1 MPHTTLMH
9 LLWTWLLLES
19 QKGATL
25 YFIVM
30 FLEQQLL
37 GNFTEYRTQKLE
49 PNYSMN
55 TKSYGSDYNIY
66 FTSCTIRYHSQWDR
80 KHSGYPCQCIQVLP
94 AWLSP
99 VFIRLAWG
107 WAFLRWTVKKRNK
120 KKILSRSCGGMW
132 SLSILSHFCCCQSQ
146 FSAWWNFIK
155 LLRVLWEELLSTFIH
170 ILNKKGRYSKCFC
183 QGLMHWNQTLEFK
196 NAVDCMT
203 WGSWRVTLNCK
214 RQSALTKMHLFLVW
228 VMSVFYLMWMLHP
241 VKPDLRVKLVE
252 HT

>member
-25 YFIVM
+25 YVIVM

-120 KKILSRSCGGMW
+120 KKSC
-132 SLSILSHFCCCQSQ
+132 L
-146 FSAWWNFIK
+146 
-155 LLRVLWEELLSTFIH
+155 
-170 ILNKKGRYSKCFC
+170 
-183 QGLMHWNQTLEFK
+183 
-196 NAVDCMT
+196 D
-203 WGSWRVTLNCK
+203 
-214 RQSALTKMHLFLVW
+214 
-228 VMSVFYLMWMLHP
+228 
-241 VKPDLRVKLVE
+241 LVE
-252 HT
+252 ECEVCRFWAISAAANLSFLPDEIL

>member
-1 MPHTTLMH
+1 MPHTTFMH

-25 YFIVM
+25 YFFVM
-30 FLEQQLL
+30 FPEQQLP
-37 GNFTEYRTQKLE
+37 GNFTEYRTWKLE

-55 TKSYGSDYNIY
+55 TNNYGSDYTIY

-99 VFIRLAWG
+99 VFMRLAWG
-107 WAFLRWTVKKRNK
+107 WEQEVGLPEVDCWKTKQ
-120 KKILSRSCGGMW
+120 KKILSRSCGGE

-155 LLRVLWEELLSTFIH
+155 PLRVLWEELLSTFIH
-170 ILNKKGRYSKCFC
+170 ILNKKGTVFKMPLPRPYA
-183 QGLMHWNQTLEFK
+183 LES
-196 NAVDCMT
+196 NTGV
-203 WGSWRVTLNCK
+203 
-214 RQSALTKMHLFLVW
+214 
-228 VMSVFYLMWMLHP
+228 
-241 VKPDLRVKLVE
+241 
-252 HT
+252 

>member
-1 MPHTTLMH
+1 MDQTITFFSPHVQSDITVSGTENTVVIPASVFRSSLH
-9 LLWTWLLLES
+9 GSARSLSDLLEVEPS
-19 QKGATL
+19 WGG
-25 YFIVM
+25 
-30 FLEQQLL
+30 LL
-37 GNFTEYRTQKLE
+37 KNE
-49 PNYSMN
+49 
-55 TKSYGSDYNIY
+55 I
-66 FTSCTIRYHSQWDR
+66 
-80 KHSGYPCQCIQVLP
+80 
-94 AWLSP
+94 
-99 VFIRLAWG
+99 
-107 WAFLRWTVKKRNK
+107 K

-170 ILNKKGRYSKCFC
+170 ILNKKGRYSKCLC